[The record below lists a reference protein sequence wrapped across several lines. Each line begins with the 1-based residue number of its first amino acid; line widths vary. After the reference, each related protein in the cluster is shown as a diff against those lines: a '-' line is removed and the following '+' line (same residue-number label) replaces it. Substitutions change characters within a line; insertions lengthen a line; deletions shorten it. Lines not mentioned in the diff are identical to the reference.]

1 MAILLLATLFSSAFG
16 LVLRD
21 ALGRRCNPWLVGLVN
36 YITATAIQ
44 VGRYALSPAPAPW
57 QARSVALGAATGV
70 FYALNFL
77 LFIPLLERKGVSI
90 TSAML
95 RLAVIFP
102 ILASLWL
109 WGERLNLYQGLGLA
123 LSLIALPLL
132 TVNPSEG
139 WQGLDRRATG
149 LLLLLLLGN
158 GASMVL
164 TKGYQMGAT
173 PDQDAP
179 YLASLFGAAML
190 ISGAAWMGKRHGS
203 SPRDLLPGVGLGLTN
218 ALANWGLVSALGVLP
233 GVLVFPVYSAVGL
246 VFTALLARWLF
257 SERVTR
263 LELSGMAVAVIAV
276 ALANLG

>member
-1 MAILLLATLFSSAFG
+1 MAALLLATLFSSAFG

-36 YITATAIQ
+36 YILATAIQ
-44 VGRYALSPAPAPW
+44 VGRHLVAPAPMPW

-77 LFIPLLERKGVSI
+77 LFIPLLERKGVAI

-109 WGERLNLYQGLGLA
+109 WGERLNLYQGLGLG

-149 LLLLLLLGN
+149 LLLLLLVGN

-164 TKGYQMGAT
+164 AKAYQMGAT
-173 PDQDAP
+173 PSQDAP
-179 YLASLFGAAML
+179 YLASLFGAAM
-190 ISGAAWMGKRHGS
+190 IVSGAAWLGKRRGS
-203 SPRDLLPGVGLGLTN
+203 SPRDLLPGAGLGLAN
-218 ALANWGLVSALGVLP
+218 ALGNWGLVSALGALP
-233 GVLVFPVYSAVGL
+233 AMLVFPIYSALGL
-246 VFTALLARWLF
+246 VCTALLARWLF

-263 LELSGMAVAVIAV
+263 LELSGMAVAVAAV